1 MGHHLPLMG
10 MKPSNQPDQPKP
22 GVNVDALMEQIRAE
36 VGQQPM
42 PGQGVADSAESEV
55 GRSSAPVLTAD
66 EIMTRVRAE
75 IARRRAGHAPGETA
89 ESTSVQT
96 PGAVREYPLPQWQPV
111 AARLP
116 DRAQYVLGDF
126 LRFDDADFIEIA
138 YEKLLR
144 RPADQEGSQGYLNA
158 LRAGTL
164 SKVEILGLIRFS
176 EEGRRQS
183 VHVDGLLLPYKLH
196 RWRHVRVI
204 GWFLGLGMAVWRLPR
219 LAWRLQGM
227 EATAAQ
233 EVQELGRLLNRFEGE
248 VKGRFNRE
256 DEAFDAFRAELTQVV
271 IARVEGL
278 RVVAARVDALQAALE
293 STSNTLQASTTG
305 LQDQFNAMSAALQ
318 SSDAEHARALQANTT
333 ELRDKIGAV
342 SAALQSS
349 DAEHARALQANT
361 TELRDK
367 IGAVSTA
374 LQASNTERASQ
385 RASVEATLAEHE
397 KRQAELAEAVE
408 AMDAGNAERLR
419 DHREAVS
426 RLTVHDTALA
436 RLEEQTRSDHR
447 ALRAVLDRLTVFLD
461 ASARQ
466 ARHASEGGD
475 GDPSLE
481 EQYASFEQ
489 TFRGEREQ
497 IKQRAAYYLGTL
509 ADAGIEPGDEGVVLD
524 LGSGRGEWLEV
535 LAEHGYHGRGVDS
548 NRGMLKESESRGH
561 EVVEADA
568 LDYLRAQPDGSFAA
582 ITSMHMVEHMPHP
595 VVTQLLDEAL
605 RVLRPGGVLILET
618 PNPENVLVG
627 SCMFYM
633 DPTHLHPIPP
643 PLLQWTVQARGFEQV
658 EIDRLS
664 EHRGSSDLKPVSDD
678 VPGAAQINQIVAWF
692 TAPPDYAVIARKPA

>member
-271 IARVEGL
+271 MSRVEGL

-293 STSNTLQASTTG
+293 STSNTLQASATG

-333 ELRDKIGAV
+333 D
-342 SAALQSS
+342 
-349 DAEHARALQANT
+349 
-361 TELRDK
+361 LRDK

-374 LQASNTERASQ
+374 LQASNTE

-475 GDPSLE
+475 GEPSLE

-497 IKQRAAYYLGTL
+497 IKQRAAYYLRTL
-509 ADAGIEPGDEGVVLD
+509 ADAGIEPDDEGVVLD

-568 LDYLRAQPDGSFAA
+568 LDYLRAQPEGSFAA

-595 VVTQLLDEAL
+595 LVTQLLDEAL